1 MQQRQLGNSGLQVSA
16 IGLGCMGLSFGL
28 GPAADKRQ
36 GIEIIRAAFA
46 RGVTFFDTAEAYG
59 PYTKE
64 VLVGE
69 ALAPMRGQVVIASK
83 FGFDIRD
90 GAIAGLDSRPEH
102 IRAVA
107 EASLQRLGTD
117 YIDVFYQHRVD
128 PNVPIED
135 TVGAM
140 ARLVEQGKVRW
151 IGLSEAAPATIRR
164 AHAVHPLTALQT
176 EYSLWSRDVEDRVLP
191 TVRELG
197 VGYVAYSPFGRG
209 FLTGQIKRIEDL
221 PEDDY
226 RRHSPAFPGRELPE
240 EFGPD
245 QPD

>member
-1 MQQRQLGNSGLQVSA
+1 M
-16 IGLGCMGLSFGL
+16 
-28 GPAADKRQ
+28 
-36 GIEIIRAAFA
+36 
-46 RGVTFFDTAEAYG
+46 
-59 PYTKE
+59 
-64 VLVGE
+64 
-69 ALAPMRGQVVIASK
+69 
-83 FGFDIRD
+83 
-90 GAIAGLDSRPEH
+90 
-102 IRAVA
+102 
-107 EASLQRLGTD
+107 D
-117 YIDVFYQHRVD
+117 YIDLYYQHRVD
-128 PNVPIED
+128 PNVPIEE
-135 TVGAM
+135 TIGAM
-140 ARLVEQGKVRW
+140 AELVKAGKVRYL
-151 IGLSEAAPATIRR
+151 GMSEAAPETLRR
-164 AHAVHPLTALQT
+164 AHAVHPISALQT